1 MPARSAVLAGDG
13 RRRER
18 SRQPASSRAVGQQG
32 GRPLD
37 QCPLIGVGQ
46 TTGELREGDPGDLGH
61 LDVGVGERAPDRAEQ
76 EVVHGLVHPAALGD
90 EPEVDDPER
99 GHDLADDA
107 GLLRHLADGGV
118 LGGLALLDVPL
129 GQRPEEATA
138 AVGAA
143 DEGRAGFVHPVIG
156 HHQAPGRG
164 LVDPAQPAAGAP
176 TPARPSH
183 ARRVARNT
191 ALPWLVVSVERPS
204 RRDPEP
210 VPPAVQETVR
220 ELVALS
226 PVLTELGERFTAAGF
241 EAHLVGGSVRD
252 ALLAARSGRLSHD
265 PTPPPGDLDV
275 TTDAR
280 PEQVLELLRGWAGST
295 WNTGIAFG
303 TVGAEVRG
311 VRLEIT
317 TFRADRYDRESRNPE
332 VAWGSSLVDDL
343 RRRDFTV
350 NAMAVSLGPDR
361 TVTDPF
367 GGLGDLMRR
376 RLRTPGPAVDSFAD
390 DPLRMLRAVRF
401 VAQLGLTPDD
411 EVVAA
416 MTGMSG
422 ELARITPER
431 VQAELSRTLLQD
443 SPRAALELFVDTGLA
458 DVVLPELP
466 ALRMEIDEHHQ
477 HKDVY
482 THSLTVL
489 DQAIGLE
496 KADADAPSPD
506 LVLRLAALLH
516 DIGKPATRRHEPRG
530 RVSFHHHEV
539 VGAKL
544 VRKRLTALRYP
555 KDVVEAVARLTFLHL
570 RFHGYGRG
578 EWTDSAVRRYVTDA
592 GDLLPRLHKLVR
604 SDSTT
609 RNKKRAAALS
619 ATYDSLEQ
627 RIGILSEAE
636 NLARVR
642 PDLDGNAIMEILG
655 IGPGPEVGKA
665 WRFLKDLRLERGPLD
680 PDEAE
685 AALREWWAAQP

>member
-1 MPARSAVLAGDG
+1 V
-13 RRRER
+13 
-18 SRQPASSRAVGQQG
+18 
-32 GRPLD
+32 
-37 QCPLIGVGQ
+37 
-46 TTGELREGDPGDLGH
+46 
-61 LDVGVGERAPDRAEQ
+61 
-76 EVVHGLVHPAALGD
+76 
-90 EPEVDDPER
+90 
-99 GHDLADDA
+99 
-107 GLLRHLADGGV
+107 
-118 LGGLALLDVPL
+118 
-129 GQRPEEATA
+129 
-138 AVGAA
+138 
-143 DEGRAGFVHPVIG
+143 
-156 HHQAPGRG
+156 
-164 LVDPAQPAAGAP
+164 
-176 TPARPSH
+176 
-183 ARRVARNT
+183 
-191 ALPWLVVSVERPS
+191 
-204 RRDPEP
+204 EP
-210 VPPAVQETVR
+210 VPAAVQETVR
-220 ELVALS
+220 ELVDLT
-226 PVLTELGERFTAAGF
+226 PVLTELGARFTAAGY

-252 ALLAARSGRLSHD
+252 ALLSAASGG
-265 PTPPPGDLDV
+265 PKVPGDLDV

-280 PEQVLELLRGWAGST
+280 PEQILELLRGWAGST

-303 TVGAEVRG
+303 TVGAEVSG
-311 VRLEIT
+311 TRLEIT
-317 TFRADRYDRESRNPE
+317 TFRADRYDRESRKPE
-332 VAWGSSLVDDL
+332 VAWGDSLVDDL
-343 RRRDFTV
+343 VRRDFTV

-367 GGLGDLMRR
+367 GGLGDLLAG
-376 RLRTPGPAVDSFAD
+376 RLRTPGRAVDSFAD

-401 VAQLGLTPDD
+401 VAQLGLTPDE

-416 MTGMSG
+416 MTSLAA
-422 ELARITPER
+422 ELGRITPER
-431 VQAELSRTLLQD
+431 VQAEFSKTLVQD
-443 SPRAALELFVDTGLA
+443 SPRAALELFVATGLA

-489 DQAIGLE
+489 DQAIELE
-496 KADADAPSPD
+496 RAGVRAGEDGAGSPD

-555 KDVVEAVARLTFLHL
+555 KDVIEAVARLTFLHL

-627 RIGILSEAE
+627 RITELSELE

-642 PDLDGNAIMEILG
+642 PDLDGNAIMELLG
-655 IGPGPEVGKA
+655 IGPGREVGEA
-665 WRFLKDLRLERGPLD
+665 WKMLKELRLERGPLSRED
-680 PDEAE
+680 AEAE
-685 AALREWWAAQP
+685 LLAWWAARS

>member
-1 MPARSAVLAGDG
+1 
-13 RRRER
+13 
-18 SRQPASSRAVGQQG
+18 
-32 GRPLD
+32 
-37 QCPLIGVGQ
+37 
-46 TTGELREGDPGDLGH
+46 
-61 LDVGVGERAPDRAEQ
+61 
-76 EVVHGLVHPAALGD
+76 VH
-90 EPEVDDPER
+90 
-99 GHDLADDA
+99 
-107 GLLRHLADGGV
+107 
-118 LGGLALLDVPL
+118 
-129 GQRPEEATA
+129 
-138 AVGAA
+138 
-143 DEGRAGFVHPVIG
+143 
-156 HHQAPGRG
+156 
-164 LVDPAQPAAGAP
+164 
-176 TPARPSH
+176 
-183 ARRVARNT
+183 
-191 ALPWLVVSVERPS
+191 
-204 RRDPEP
+204 P

-220 ELVALS
+220 ELVDLS
-226 PVLTELGERFTAAGF
+226 PVLTELGKRFTAAGF

-252 ALLAARSGRLSHD
+252 ALLSAGAGS
-265 PTPPPGDLDV
+265 PQVPGDLDV

-280 PEQVLELLRGWAGST
+280 PEQILGLLHGWAGST

-311 VRLEIT
+311 MRVEIT

-332 VAWGSSLVDDL
+332 VAWGDSLVDDL
-343 RRRDFTV
+343 VRRDFTV

-367 GGLGDLMRR
+367 GGLGDLLAK
-376 RLRTPGPAVDSFAD
+376 RLRTPGSATDSFAD

-401 VAQLGLTPDD
+401 VAQLGLTPADD
-411 EVVAA
+411 VVESMTA
-416 MTGMSG
+416 MSA

-431 VQAELSRTLLQD
+431 VQVELSKTLLQD
-443 SPRAALELFVDTGLA
+443 APRDALELFVSTGLA
-458 DVVLPELP
+458 DVVLPELS

-489 DQAIGLE
+489 DQAIALE
-496 KADADAPSPD
+496 KADPEAASPD

-555 KDVVEAVARLTFLHL
+555 KEVVEAVSRLTFLHL
-570 RFHGYGRG
+570 RFHGYGSG

-609 RNKKRAAALS
+609 RNRKRAAALS

-627 RIGILSEAE
+627 RIREISELE
-636 NLARVR
+636 DLARVR
-642 PDLDGNAIMEILG
+642 PDLDGNAIMQILG
-655 IGPGPEVGKA
+655 LGPGPEVGKA

-680 PDEAE
+680 PDDAE
-685 AALREWWAAQP
+685 AALREWWAGSQG